1 MMSNSISEVSGKANW
16 NGVAL
21 AEAAEKDEAAMLRED
36 GDGASTSSSGS
47 SSVSV
52 SVDVDGDGFPKSLLL
67 QGDNDWQ
74 KDEKLLE
81 ELFRLKLTSSAAVS
95 SASLP
100 PKQRIKL
107 YQPRTKLEQFEDILI
122 ESQLLEATLPEF
134 EVAALAEAAGL
145 SAADLDFDLM
155 DGFDFEASDVIF
167 NDGAASVE
175 GIKDNDVKENT
186 LQGELRFLGGLE
198 CKLCK
203 SLIVSYKSKSRDS
216 GHYPVYKPQALFM
229 LNESCS
235 MDLKSY
241 FYQFW
246 DSYNRLVRE
255 NFDYRNRS
263 ELKLV
268 IKC

>member
-1 MMSNSISEVSGKANW
+1 M
-16 NGVAL
+16 
-21 AEAAEKDEAAMLRED
+21 
-36 GDGASTSSSGS
+36 GASTSSSGS

-134 EVAALAEAAGL
+134 EVAALAEAASSGVRPRPSSPFRGL
-145 SAADLDFDLM
+145 GSPKRIPRAGWQAGGSGAWVAAGGGGQGWCPRACVGGGSRGRRAPMGRVSGVHVARL
-155 DGFDFEASDVIF
+155 GTS
-167 NDGAASVE
+167 G
-175 GIKDNDVKENT
+175 GGR
-186 LQGELRFLGGLE
+186 QGEPTPASAPE
-198 CKLCK
+198 
-203 SLIVSYKSKSRDS
+203 D
-216 GHYPVYKPQALFM
+216 PPAL
-229 LNESCS
+229 LACRRAQDGPARAANLS
-235 MDLKSY
+235 
-241 FYQFW
+241 
-246 DSYNRLVRE
+246 
-255 NFDYRNRS
+255 
-263 ELKLV
+263 
-268 IKC
+268 